1 MSKIEP
7 SKVYDFVLE
16 KLQDMKESADS
27 ISADSVGASSDDD
40 SLEAQSR
47 AKQLQAVSETISDFE
62 AKATKSA
69 LDYKNVAEFDTFTIA
84 FYGETN
90 AGKSTIIESLRI
102 YFGES
107 TKQDSRAKFDKS
119 YEAYKYYSE
128 SFFGKIFAFFA
139 PYLKSNALKKMI
151 DYSDGVIIGD
161 GRADFTQKS
170 QTYHFNNNGVEFDI
184 LDVPGIEGKEN
195 AVIDEILKATKKAHC
210 VFYITRNAAPPQKGD
225 SPNEKSKGT
234 QPKGTIEKIKEHLGA
249 QTEVFSIFNKSVTS
263 PMQLSD
269 SIIQSSD
276 EGGLNDLDKIMAQ
289 TLDSNEQK
297 HYAGRKTLSAQVAF
311 YALGDKTLIVDLPQN
326 AKDEAT
332 KAKDL
337 AQRREKFIAK
347 YSKDE
352 LLEKSL
358 FLDFARFIS
367 DDLAQ
372 NVGEKIKKSNFNKAH
387 RILLGM
393 SETLEFVHN
402 TYNEIYSKC
411 AKEVEDSCY
420 KIERVL
426 DSAKSDFESASASVI
441 RVFKSKVRDT
451 MYDFIRRNVS
461 DTIFKDR
468 FESVIETEQE
478 SLKDKFALAFENAQ
492 EKFSKDIESE
502 LENLQRRIGNIVK
515 EFQSLKINNSF
526 DSNLYINIDNGL
538 EIVGLLGVGGGIGAL
553 VFGGATALLA
563 TGPILGPILLAVS
576 IGTLVI
582 GAYKSMRK
590 FFSDDYKMSEQRKAV
605 DENLRDICDN
615 IEDKINEAITNE
627 IIDKNLKPFVENL
640 QDALKS
646 SVENIKEASEFFGS
660 LRENEVLPLAEQIKI
675 EGGL

>member
-1 MSKIEP
+1 MSKIQP

-16 KLQDMKESADS
+16 KLQDMKDSADS
-27 ISADSVGASSDDD
+27 ISADSVGASSDD
-40 SLEAQSR
+40 SNIEAQSR
-47 AKQLQAVSETISDFE
+47 AKQLQEVRKSISEFE
-62 AKATKSA
+62 SQATKSA

-210 VFYITRNAAPPQKGD
+210 VFYITRNPQPPQKGD
-225 SPNEKSKGT
+225 SQNGES
-234 QPKGTIEKIKEHLGA
+234 KGTIEKIKEHLGA

-276 EGGLNDLDKIMAQ
+276 ESGLNDLDKIMAQ
-289 TLDSNEQK
+289 TLDSDEQK

-311 YALGDKTLIVDLPQN
+311 YALGDKMISVDLPQN

-367 DDLAQ
+367 DDLVQ

-387 RILLGM
+387 RILLTM
-393 SETLEFVHN
+393 NETLEFVHK

-426 DSAKSDFESASASVI
+426 DSAKSNFESASDGAI
-441 RVFKSKVRDT
+441 REFKSEVRDT
-451 MYDFIRRNVS
+451 MYKYIDYNVS
-461 DTIFKDR
+461 DSDFEYKFK
-468 FESVIETEQE
+468 SVVEKEQE
-478 SLKDKFALAFENAQ
+478 NLGDKIKEAFEKVQ
-492 EKFSKDIESE
+492 ERFAKDIENE
-502 LENLQRRIGNIVK
+502 RENLQRRIGNIAK

-526 DSNLYINIDNGL
+526 DSNLYINIDNGI
-538 EIVGLLGVGGGIGAL
+538 EMVGLLGVGVGAGAL
-553 VFGGATALLA
+553 FFGGAAALLA

>member
-1 MSKIEP
+1 MAKIQP

-27 ISADSVGASSDDD
+27 ISADSVGASSDD
-40 SLEAQSR
+40 SNIEAQSR
-47 AKQLQAVSETISDFE
+47 AKQLQEVRKQISEFE
-62 AKATKSA
+62 SQATKSA

-161 GRADFTQKS
+161 GRSDFTRKS
-170 QTYHFNNNGVEFDI
+170 QIYHFDNKGIKFDI

-210 VFYITRNAAPPQKGD
+210 VFYITRNPQPPQKGD
-225 SPNEKSKGT
+225 SPNGES
-234 QPKGTIEKIKEHLGA
+234 KGTIEKIKEHLGA

-311 YALGDKTLIVDLPQN
+311 YALGDKMISVDLPQN
-326 AKDEAT
+326 TKDEAT
-332 KAKDL
+332 KALDL
-337 AQRREKFIAK
+337 AEKREDFIAK

-387 RILLGM
+387 RILLAM
-393 SETLEFVHN
+393 NEPLEFAHN

-426 DSAKSDFESASASVI
+426 DSAKSNFESASASVI
-441 RVFKSKVRDT
+441 RVFKSEVQDT

-461 DTIFKDR
+461 DSSFKDR

-515 EFQSLKINNSF
+515 EFQLLSFKNEF
-526 DSNLYINIDNGL
+526 DSNLNINIDSGIDKAGL
-538 EIVGLLGVGGGIGAL
+538 IGAG
-553 VFGGATALLA
+553 VS
-563 TGPILGPILLAVS
+563 LAVL
-576 IGTLVI
+576 IGTQFWNPVGWGLIVLSVAGIVI
-582 GAYKSMRK
+582 GLAKSIWK
-590 FFSDDYKMSEQRKAV
+590 AFSDDYKMSEQRKAV